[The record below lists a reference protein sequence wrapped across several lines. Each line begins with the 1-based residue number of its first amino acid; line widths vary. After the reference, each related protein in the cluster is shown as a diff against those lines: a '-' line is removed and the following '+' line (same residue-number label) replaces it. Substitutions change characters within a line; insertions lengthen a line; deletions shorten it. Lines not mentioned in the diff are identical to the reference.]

1 MFTILNSMTESQIIS
16 TSISIILAALV
27 LIIVFRNPLLGLIA
41 IIPVAL
47 CIIWII
53 GTIYF
58 IGYSFNIM
66 TIMVTSLTIGI
77 GIDYAIHAT
86 QRFRLIADRTG
97 NVEKAVSAT
106 IGHTGSALLIAA
118 LSTTAGFSMLI
129 LAPIPPEQQFGLITS
144 ITIIYS
150 FIASIFVL
158 PPILMIWG
166 KWRKKRLGYIISKTK
181 NENKIK

>member
-1 MFTILNSMTESQIIS
+1 M
-16 TSISIILAALV
+16 V
-27 LIIVFRNPLLGLIA
+27 
-41 IIPVAL
+41 
-47 CIIWII
+47 WII

-97 NVEKAVSAT
+97 NIEKAVSAT
-106 IGHTGSALLIAA
+106 IVHTVSALFIAA
-118 LSTTAGFSMLI
+118 VSTTAGFSMLI

-144 ITIIYS
+144 MTIIYS
-150 FIASIFVL
+150 FIASILVL

-166 KWRKKRLGYIISKTK
+166 KWRKKRLGYIISKNK
-181 NENKIK
+181 NKMK

>member
-1 MFTILNSMTESQIIS
+1 
-16 TSISIILAALV
+16 
-27 LIIVFRNPLLGLIA
+27 
-41 IIPVAL
+41 
-47 CIIWII
+47 
-53 GTIYF
+53 
-58 IGYSFNIM
+58 
-66 TIMVTSLTIGI
+66 MVTSLTIGI

-106 IGHTGSALLIAA
+106 IGHTGSALFIAA

-144 ITIIYS
+144 MTIIYS